1 MKISVG
7 TPLNVENISS
17 QRNNFGLGQ
26 QNEHLS
32 VKKMK
37 RTHRLR
43 SCQLS
48 LEYCSCL
55 IFITD
60 ILFTS
65 TSTSTF
71 IKLVKSIQTSHQSTR
86 ARGEKTV
93 RRLEIILRTIVIK
106 KRARNI
112 PMDLFTV
119 QATKFRNGSDL

>member
-7 TPLNVENISS
+7 TSLNVENISS
-17 QRNNFGLGQ
+17 RRNNFGLGPHFCQ

-37 RTHRLR
+37 RTHHLR

-48 LEYCSCL
+48 LEYCACL

-112 PMDLFTV
+112 PIDLFTV
-119 QATKFRNGSDL
+119 PSAILDM